1 MAQTHQL
8 GANAPSLPFRRRKA
22 SRWTAVKERAI
33 ERLILVSGSTTIV
46 VVLLIFL
53 FLLKDSLPAFKV
65 ASPWTMISG
74 MHWYPD
80 DDVYGMLPL
89 ILGSIIVT
97 VGAVVICAP
106 LGVAAAVYISEI
118 APLRIREIMKP
129 AVETLAAFP
138 SVVVGFIGLAL
149 LAPYIKKLLNLP
161 TGMTALTG
169 SLMLAFM
176 ALPTIISISE
186 DALQAVPKEYRAG
199 SLALGATRLQTIFGV
214 IVPAAKRGMA
224 AAVMLGVGRAIG
236 ETMTVLMV
244 TGNAAVIPH
253 SIADPVRTMTATI
266 AAEMGEVEQG
276 GNHFHVLFFI
286 GGLLFV
292 MTFAVNLVADMFLH
306 RKAK

>member
-1 MAQTHQL
+1 M
-8 GANAPSLPFRRRKA
+8 
-22 SRWTAVKERAI
+22 KERAI
-33 ERLILVSGSTTIV
+33 ERLILISGSTTIV
-46 VVLLIFL
+46 VVLLIFI
-53 FLLKDSLPAFKV
+53 FLLKDALPALRV
-65 ASPWTMISG
+65 ASPWAMISG

-80 DDVYGMLPL
+80 DDVFGMWPL
-89 ILGSIIVT
+89 IVGSLAVT
-97 VGAVVICAP
+97 VGAVVVCTPI
-106 LGVAAAVYISEI
+106 GIAAAVYISEI
-118 APLRIREIMKP
+118 APRRVREVMKP

-149 LAPYIKKLLNLP
+149 VAPFVKSQFHLQ
-161 TGMTALTG
+161 TGKTALTG

-214 IVPAAKRGMA
+214 VIPAAKRGMM

-266 AAEMGEVEQG
+266 AAEMGEIEQG
-276 GNHFHVLFFI
+276 GNHYHVLFFV
-286 GGLLFV
+286 GALLFAI
-292 MTFAVNLVADMFLH
+292 TFLVNLAADLCLH
-306 RKAK
+306 RRSK